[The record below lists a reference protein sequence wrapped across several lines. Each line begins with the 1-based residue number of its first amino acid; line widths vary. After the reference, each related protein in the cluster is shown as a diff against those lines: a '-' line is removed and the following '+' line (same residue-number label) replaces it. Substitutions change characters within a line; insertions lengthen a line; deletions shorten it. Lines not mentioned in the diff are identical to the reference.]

1 MWGLRT
7 GRRRSASA
15 IRAHAAPSGAAQGCC
30 PVGWSLG
37 AAGQQRVC
45 AEARGRRRRCR
56 AAAAAAAARQ
66 ACAASFRR
74 GRRGA
79 VCRACLARWAWHG
92 CAPLEG
98 DHRHGGAADIAG
110 ANAAARVACSESA
123 RCARAQSADMRNA
136 AQHSPD
142 LANHDGTSALVK
154 HRWWWCAEGWRREW
168 RSCTGATLREAHVA
182 GGAHLTTVP
191 AGPRPRPRCQ
201 DANAM
206 GRMPRPWRCCNSA
219 PSIAYHCARPR
230 LQQQAMRTRSLDR
243 RSLAI
248 TQAHRWQAAASAMQR
263 SMQHGIG
270 SMHRSMHRAAAAS
283 KTEACDWSPTRTL
296 PQPPVAPA
304 CGPPRLRRPRR
315 RQVARQAQRPRQ

>member
-37 AAGQQRVC
+37 AAGLQRVC
-45 AEARGRRRRCR
+45 AEARGRRRRCW

-66 ACAASFRR
+66 ACAAAFRR

-142 LANHDGTSALVK
+142 LANHDGTSAREAPVVVV
-154 HRWWWCAEGWRREW
+154 RGGMEARVAELYRRDAA
-168 RSCTGATLREAHVA
+168 RGARCRRGAPNHCTGRPAAPPKMSRCECHGPDATTLAVLQLCAVDCVSLRAS
-182 GGAHLTTVP
+182 T
-191 AGPRPRPRCQ
+191 
-201 DANAM
+201 
-206 GRMPRPWRCCNSA
+206 S
-219 PSIAYHCARPR
+219 
-230 LQQQAMRTRSLDR
+230 
-243 RSLAI
+243 
-248 TQAHRWQAAASAMQR
+248 AAASDA
-263 SMQHGIG
+263 H
-270 SMHRSMHRAAAAS
+270 AS
-283 KTEACDWSPTRTL
+283 P
-296 PQPPVAPA
+296 
-304 CGPPRLRRPRR
+304 
-315 RQVARQAQRPRQ
+315 